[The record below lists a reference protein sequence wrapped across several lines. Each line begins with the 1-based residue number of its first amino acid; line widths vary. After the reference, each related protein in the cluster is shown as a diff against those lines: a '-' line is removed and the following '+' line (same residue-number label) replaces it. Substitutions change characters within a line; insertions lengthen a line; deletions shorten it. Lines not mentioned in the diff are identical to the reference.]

1 MKIKRI
7 EADEYALVSE
17 LFNQYRVFYGQKPDL
32 PLAEA
37 YIRERLDNGESVI
50 FLAYTEAEGRIV
62 PAGFTQLYP
71 MYSSVRVQKDWILND
86 LYVKEE
92 FRKTGIGRR
101 LIEAALAFAA
111 EQQARI
117 LQLETAADNLTA
129 QRLYEAIGFKRQAP
143 GADFFVYTYAIN

>member
-17 LFNQYRVFYGQKPDL
+17 LFNQYRVFYGQKSDL

-111 EQQARI
+111 EQHARI